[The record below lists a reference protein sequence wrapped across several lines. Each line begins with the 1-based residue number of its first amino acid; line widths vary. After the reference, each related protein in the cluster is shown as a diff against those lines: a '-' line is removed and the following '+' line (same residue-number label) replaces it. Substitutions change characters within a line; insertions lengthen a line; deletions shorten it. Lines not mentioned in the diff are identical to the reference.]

1 MSTPGGPMQP
11 THGPYLPTTAGLG
24 GSPTKT
30 LDDPITSIFL
40 ALFVM
45 GAVTHMTILQI
56 NMRRNHKFI
65 MSGLL
70 FGFCMARIVT
80 CTMRLVWSTYL
91 TNISVAIAAQI
102 FVAAGVIILFIVNL
116 IFTQRIIRATHPHLG
131 WAKTFSWAF
140 TIWYGCI
147 IGLLVALITC
157 TVQSFYTLDKDIRRK
172 DRDVQLVGATFFAVS
187 AFLPIPLILGSI
199 VIPKKTRVEKFGSG
213 RFRTKIYVL
222 LFSSVILTLGA
233 AFRAG
238 TAYVPKP
245 RSDPPWYTSKA
256 CFYLFNFTIE
266 FIVVTL
272 YAVIRVDKRFHVPD
286 KSHGPGD
293 YSRTSPAGQKE
304 EKAQELQ
311 KRPSLIDRVLS
322 EEQVFDDDEETQVGS
337 PIEKRVPDAET
348 GMARPVSE
356 VSQPES
362 GVVAKPEE
370 THSKPEEA
378 H

>member
-1 MSTPGGPMQP
+1 MQP

-40 ALFVM
+40 VLFVI
-45 GAVTHMTILQI
+45 GAVTHMFILQI
-56 NMRRNHKFI
+56 NMRRKHKFI

-80 CTMRLVWSTYL
+80 CTMRLVWSTHL
-91 TNISVAIAAQI
+91 TNVSVAIAASI

-131 WAKTFSWAF
+131 WTKTFSWAF
-140 TIWYGCI
+140 RLWYGCI
-147 IGLLVALITC
+147 IGLLAALITC
-157 TVQSFYTLDKDIRRK
+157 TVLSYYTLDTDIRRK
-172 DRDVQLVGATFFAVS
+172 YRDVQLVGSTFFAVS

-199 VIPKKTRVEKFGSG
+199 IIPKKTRIEKFGSG
-213 RFRTKIYVL
+213 RFRTKIYIL

-233 AFRAG
+233 AFRSG

-245 RSDPPWYTSKA
+245 RSDPPWYVSKA

-266 FIVVTL
+266 IIVVAL
-272 YAVIRVDKRFHVPD
+272 YAAIRVDKRFHVPD

-293 YSRTSPAGQKE
+293 YSRTSPAGQEQDKE
-304 EKAQELQ
+304 QTLE
-311 KRPSLIDRVLS
+311 KRPSLADRVLS

-337 PIEKRVPDAET
+337 PIEKRIPDVES
-348 GMARPVSE
+348 GLARPVSE
-356 VSQPES
+356 VSQTVS
-362 GVVAKPEE
+362 SIAKPEE
-370 THSKPEEA
+370 THNAEDV

>member
-11 THGPYLPTTAGLG
+11 SHGPYLPTTAGLG
-24 GSPTKT
+24 GMPTKG
-30 LDDPITSIFL
+30 LDVPITSVFL
-40 ALFVM
+40 VLFVL

-56 NMRRNHKFI
+56 NLRRGHKFI

-70 FGFCMARIVT
+70 FGFCMARIMT

-102 FVAAGVIILFIVNL
+102 FVAAGVLILFIVNL

-140 TIWYGCI
+140 KIYYACI
-147 IGLLVALITC
+147 IGLLIALITC
-157 TVQSFYTLDKDIRRK
+157 TVDSFYTLNKSSRRA
-172 DRDVQLVGATFFAVS
+172 DRDVQLLGSTFFAVA
-187 AFLPIPLILGSI
+187 AFLPIPLVLGSI
-199 VIPKKTRVEKFGSG
+199 IIPKKTRVEKFGSG

-222 LFSSVILTLGA
+222 LFSSFILSLGA
-233 AFRAG
+233 FFRAG
-238 TAYVPKP
+238 TAYVPRP
-245 RSDPPWYTSKA
+245 RNDPAWYDSKA

-266 FIVVTL
+266 IIVVAL

-293 YSRTSPAGQKE
+293 YSRTAP
-304 EKAQELQ
+304 AQEAGEQ
-311 KRPSLIDRVLS
+311 EPEMEKRSSLADRVLS

-337 PIEKRVPDAET
+337 PAERQT
-348 GMARPVSE
+348 DVE
-356 VSQPES
+356 V
-362 GVVAKPEE
+362 GLTKPEP
-370 THSKPEEA
+370 TQ
-378 H
+378 